1 MRCLSSMRLTPVLAL
16 LLGLSRSVAVEAGFT
31 DILPGE
37 NLAGWRGA
45 DTFDHR
51 KLMSMPAPERAT
63 RIDAWTRDARA
74 HWHVADGELITD
86 GHGTCVATLRDYGDV
101 ELRLEYMIS
110 PKGDSGVYLRN
121 VPQVQIWD
129 PDDRDAWR
137 HGAQKGSGGLWNNSP
152 GAPGKDPLVK
162 ADKPAGQWNALRIV
176 QTGARV
182 SVWLNEQQVVDH
194 AILENY
200 YDRTSA
206 IPPVGPL
213 LLQSHGTPTRWRNV
227 RVREIPAAE
236 ANGILAA
243 HARSG
248 YSAVFNGRDLTGW
261 KGDTQGYAVSGGA
274 IVCNKGGNLYL
285 DRELG
290 DFSVRL
296 QFRLG
301 KGGNNGLAIRSSG
314 AGNAAYEAMC
324 ESQILDDTYEASTGQ
339 IIDARQAHGSA
350 YGLVAAR
357 RGYQRPHG
365 EWNFEEVTVVGHSIK
380 VELNGTV
387 ILDADLSKVEVAGM
401 MGGVAHPGKDRLRGL
416 FGFLGHGEG
425 VSFRDIEVRE
435 ITAAR

>member
-1 MRCLSSMRLTPVLAL
+1 MRLTPVLL
-16 LLGLSRSVAVEAGFT
+16 LCLGLSALAAAEPGFS

-51 KLMSMPAPERAT
+51 RLMAMSAPERAGKV
-63 RIDAWTRDARA
+63 DAWTRDARA
-74 HWHVADGELITD
+74 HWRVERGELLTD
-86 GHGTCVATLRDYGDV
+86 GQGTCIATLKDYGDI

-129 PDDRDAWR
+129 PEDRDAWR

-162 ADKPAGQWNALRIV
+162 ADKPAGQWNAMRIV
-176 QTGARV
+176 QVGARV
-182 SVWLNEQQVVDH
+182 SVWLNEQLVVNH

-200 YDRTSA
+200 FDRAASL
-206 IPPVGPL
+206 PPAGPL

-236 ANGILAA
+236 ANGILSA
-243 HARSG
+243 HARDG
-248 YSAVFNGRDLTGW
+248 YAAVFNGHDLTGW
-261 KGDTQGYAVSGGA
+261 KGDTLGYVVTDGA
-274 IVCNKGGNLYL
+274 IVCKKGGDLYL

-324 ESQILDDTYEASTGQ
+324 ECQVLDDDYEANTGRK
-339 IIDARQAHGSA
+339 IDARQAHGSA
-350 YGLVAAR
+350 YGMVAAR
-357 RGYQRPHG
+357 RGYQRPAG
-365 EWNFEEVTVVGHSIK
+365 EWNFEEVTVVGHAIK

-387 ILDADLSKVEVAGM
+387 ILDADLSKLDSSTM
-401 MGGVAHPGKDRLRGL
+401 MGGIAHPGKDRLRGL

-425 VSFRDIEVRE
+425 VSFRAIEVRE
-435 ITAAR
+435 IAPAK